1 MPASLIQLATIGG
14 TEMQAAEV
22 IARTIVE
29 RLQEA
34 GRPPAAWIKRTEV
47 THITGVLPSFLVEEI
62 GKELAMASLI
72 FAEVPG
78 VGFLLIDPRK
88 FTDIK
93 TPTLYLKPPIH
104 QRRGIVPT
112 PE

>member
-1 MPASLIQLATIGG
+1 MLV
-14 TEMQAAEV
+14 AEV
-22 IARTIVE
+22 VARTIVE

-34 GRPPAAWIKRTEV
+34 GHPRAVWIKRTEV

-78 VGFLLIDPRK
+78 VGFLLIDPTK
-88 FTDIK
+88 FTEM
-93 TPTLYLKPPIH
+93 PTLCMASAEQ
-104 QRRGIVPT
+104 QRRQPV
-112 PE
+112 

>member
-1 MPASLIQLATIGG
+1 MK
-14 TEMQAAEV
+14 AAEV
-22 IARTIVE
+22 VARTIVE

-34 GRPPAAWIKRTEV
+34 GRPPVAWIKRTDV
-47 THITGVLPSFLVEEI
+47 AHISGVLPSFLVEEI
-62 GKELAMASLI
+62 YKELAMASLI

-78 VGFLLIDPRK
+78 MGFLLIDPTK
-88 FTDIK
+88 FVEMQ
-93 TPTLYLKPPIH
+93 TPTLCLTPSIH